1 MLKAGVLA
9 LDSNTTAI
17 THTSCIVGA
26 GLAPA
31 LSTLALNTLALNTLA
46 LSTPALSTPALSAP
60 ALESPDSASVH

>member
-1 MLKAGVLA
+1 VLA

-31 LSTLALNTLALNTLA
+31 LSTLALSTLALNTLALNTLA
-46 LSTPALSTPALSAP
+46 LSAR

>member
-1 MLKAGVLA
+1 VLA

-31 LSTLALNTLALNTLA
+31 LNTLALNTLALNTLALNTLA
-46 LSTPALSTPALSAP
+46 LSAP
-60 ALESPDSASVH
+60 ALESPDSASAH

>member
-1 MLKAGVLA
+1 MLKADVLA

-31 LSTLALNTLALNTLA
+31 LNTLALNTLA
-46 LSTPALSTPALSAP
+46 LSAR
-60 ALESPDSASVH
+60 ALESPDSASAH

>member
-17 THTSCIVGA
+17 THTSYIVGA

-31 LSTLALNTLALNTLA
+31 LSTLALSTATLSTLA
-46 LSTPALSTPALSAP
+46 LSAP
-60 ALESPDSASVH
+60 P

>member
-1 MLKAGVLA
+1 MLKADVLA

-31 LSTLALNTLALNTLA
+31 LNTLA
-46 LSTPALSTPALSAP
+46 LSAR
-60 ALESPDSASVH
+60 ALESPDSASAH